1 MNMIHRCLCWTLSFS
16 MICYSVLPAYAQE
29 VAQTQVNPEQ
39 GYQRAMDRLDQVMRQ
54 IEVLRGH
61 IDRSQFEPDA
71 LVSRLDF
78 DGEQIVRYVTEQ
90 LRFQQYPG
98 LLRGVRGTLLS
109 QAGNALDQSLLLASL
124 LKDAG
129 YDARILRGALDE
141 TQALSLLHQMMIP
154 HGKPA
159 SSGDSDGYR
168 ASLEKLARL
177 AGVPEDRIEALVS
190 ASISSPDIRNSQPFR
205 EAETDRDFIMQQLKL
220 ADIDLQ
226 NTEITDQLLREAQ
239 DYFWVEYRSGPSDPW
254 LSAHPA
260 FQGGAGEPSE
270 LIQTEVF
277 ADTIP
282 DELQH
287 RFRFQVFIEQKT
299 GNKLTTTALTK
310 PWERPV
316 ANLLGVSLTYKNI
329 PDGLTRLDDLQQ
341 PAELARNTN
350 FLVPDFSVN
359 GSPQALQNVFD
370 LNGVI
375 VDKSALSM
383 GGAAGLFKTL
393 GEKMET
399 GLQGAATIDKASTDG
414 EDFRALSAQWL
425 EFTLIAPG
433 GAERTIKRYVIDR
446 IGAANRKEDH
456 VALANF
462 THHEEAVW
470 RLARNN
476 SFLLNPGA
484 YSEAY
489 ILDRYLE
496 RLIQSRPLLELTLHN
511 SWFPDQPK
519 DISPELMQLTGNTTE
534 LWLSDAIDMKF
545 ETDPGVVDYR
555 HEPGLLIVNS
565 GLHYADSGGSEQL
578 VVDIASNQRRALRL
592 QGNHIVYEPERAIL
606 AGTWATRA
614 EQVELTGPARKSV
627 SQWSTREAFRQAR
640 AGDWPIHLFRPGTDA
655 GVATLKKFT
664 METRNAINR
673 DLEAGYAV
681 IVPQA
686 PDGKLAQA
694 GWWRVNPIS
703 GETLGMINEGLGSE
717 ATKYGILVSLVGLK
731 VAILMAV
738 PGLMDCLNKKQCSKA
753 GCYKAAGI
761 GVFMGYSI
769 GFAVGLIT
777 AAVVVPSTAAAAA
790 VLTVEVAAGVA
801 GAANIGISRG
811 IDVGNALGVLPQLPS
826 CIE

>member
-1 MNMIHRCLCWTLSFS
+1 MLHRCLCWTLSFS
-16 MICYSVLPAYAQE
+16 MICYSVLPAFAQAA
-29 VAQTQVNPEQ
+29 AQAQASPEQ
-39 GYQRAMDRLDQVMRQ
+39 GYQQAMERLGKVISQV
-54 IEVLRGH
+54 EELRGH
-61 IDRSQFEPDA
+61 IDRSQFEPEA

-90 LRFQQYPG
+90 LRFEQYPG

-109 QAGNALDQSLLLASL
+109 QAGNALDQSVLLASL

-129 YDARILRGALDE
+129 YDARILRGPLDNAEALN
-141 TQALSLLHQMMIP
+141 LLRQMAVP
-154 HGKPA
+154 SSKPS
-159 SSGDSDGYR
+159 SSGDADGYR

-177 AGVPEDRIEALVS
+177 AGVPEDRVEALVS
-190 ASISSPDIRNSQPFR
+190 TSITTPDIRKSQPFQDA
-205 EAETDRDFIMQQLKL
+205 EADRDFILKQLKS
-220 ADIDLQ
+220 ADIELQ
-226 NTEITDQLLREAQ
+226 NTDITAELLHEAQ

-254 LSAHPA
+254 RSAHPA
-260 FQGGAGEPSE
+260 FSGGAGDPPAVSH
-270 LIQTEVF
+270 TEVF

-299 GNKLTTTALTK
+299 GDKLAATALTK

-316 ANLLGVSLTYKNI
+316 ANLLGVSLSYSNI
-329 PDGLTRLDDLQQ
+329 PDALTRLEDLQQ
-341 PAELARNTN
+341 PGELARKTN
-350 FLVPDFSVN
+350 FLVPAFSVN
-359 GSPQALQNVFD
+359 GSGQALQNVFD
-370 LNGVI
+370 MNGVI

-383 GGAAGLFKTL
+383 GGAASFFQTL

-399 GLQGAATIDKASTDG
+399 GIQDTATMDKASDG
-414 EDFRALSAQWL
+414 DEDFRALSAQWL

-446 IGAANRKEDH
+446 IGAANRQQGH
-456 VALANF
+456 VSLTNF
-462 THHEEAVW
+462 KQHEEAVW
-470 RLARNN
+470 RLSRNN
-476 SFLLNPGA
+476 SFMLNPGA

-496 RLIQSRPLLELTLHN
+496 RLIQSRPLLEFTLHN

-519 DISPELMQLTGNTTE
+519 DISPELMDLAGNTTD
-534 LWLSDAIDMKF
+534 LWLSDAIEMKT

-555 HEPGLLIVNS
+555 HEPGLLIVNN
-565 GLHYADSGGSEQL
+565 GLHYAESGSSEQL
-578 VVDIASNQRRALRL
+578 VVDIASNQRRVLRL
-592 QGNHIVYEPERAIL
+592 QGDHIMYEPERAIL

-614 EQVELTGPARKSV
+614 EQVELTGPARESV

-640 AGDWPIHLFRPGTDA
+640 AKDWPIHLVRPGDTDGLA
-655 GVATLKKFT
+655 ALAELSV
-664 METRNAINR
+664 ETRNAIDR
-673 DLEAGYAV
+673 DLAEGFAV

-686 PDGKLAQA
+686 GDGKLTRA
-694 GWWRVNPIS
+694 GWWRVNPVS

-717 ATKYGILVSLVGLK
+717 ATKYGILISLVGLK
-731 VAILMAV
+731 VAILMAI
-738 PGLMDCLNKKQCSKA
+738 PGLSDCLQKKQCSKA

-761 GVFMGYSI
+761 GVFIGYSV

-777 AAVVVPSTAAAAA
+777 AAVVVPTSAAAAA

-801 GAANIGISRG
+801 GAANIGIARG
-811 IDVGNALGVLPQLPS
+811 MDVGNALGVLPQLPS